1 MKTELNKL
9 DRLDQLMIITAL
21 SGLVLVALTFLLPN
35 EAEAAVAVRAQ
46 IGPVGVAVATDS
58 PRGMIVQTGPR
69 SYRCDMP
76 PRPARPHRGHYVWV
90 PGHFEKVLKIRNC
103 RKTHQKGFFKPIKR
117 KAKRNKLDYQVKNKR
132 GRRGHRHN
140 HYREVWVPGHWER
153 V

>member
-9 DRLDQLMIITAL
+9 DYLMIITAV
-21 SGLVLVALTFLLPN
+21 SGLILATLALMLPAQ
-35 EAEAAVAVRAQ
+35 AEAGVVVRAQ
-46 IGPVGVAVATDS
+46 IGSVGVAVAADA
-58 PRGMIVQTGPR
+58 PRGLIVQTGPR

-76 PRPARPHRGHYVWV
+76 TRPAKPLRGHYVWV
-90 PGHFEKVLKIRNC
+90 PGHYEKVLETRNC
-103 RKTHQKGFFKPIKR
+103 RKDHQKGVFKPIKG
-117 KAKRNKLDYQVKNKR
+117 KGKRTKLDYQGKNKR

>member
-9 DRLDQLMIITAL
+9 DHLMIITAV
-21 SGLVLVALTFLLPN
+21 SGLILAVLAMMLPSQ
-35 EAEAAVAVRAQ
+35 AAAGIVVRAQ
-46 IGPVGVAVATDS
+46 IGSVGVAVAVDA

-76 PRPARPHRGHYVWV
+76 PRPARPHRGHFVWV

-103 RKTHQKGFFKPIKR
+103 RINHQKGIFKAIKA
-117 KAKRNKLDYQVKNKR
+117 KAKRTKLDHQVKNKH
-132 GRRGHRHN
+132 GRRAHRHN
-140 HYREVWVPGHWER
+140 HYRQVWVPGHWER